1 MVKPFMFQWPG
12 ADICGCRTLFAH
24 AQGGRDVP
32 GGPDSCNDEVVSQQ
46 HKAMSWEEMYLSLSY
61 SKRGWRWYIR

>member
-46 HKAMSWEEMYLSLSY
+46 HKAMS
-61 SKRGWRWYIR
+61 